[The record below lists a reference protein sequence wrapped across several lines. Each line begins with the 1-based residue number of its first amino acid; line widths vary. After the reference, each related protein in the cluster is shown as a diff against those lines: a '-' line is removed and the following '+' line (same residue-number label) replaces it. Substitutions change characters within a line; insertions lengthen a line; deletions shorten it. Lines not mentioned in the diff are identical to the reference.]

1 MNATAAHT
9 LIEVYCDDP
18 RHKRTQKLATFA
30 RYPREEILYSCPLCS
45 LMHSTNGAEWH
56 QSCVYFSKQGT
67 LELRTDGHQPIY
79 ENGGTG
85 DLVTLIDVNQ
95 AEEMLKR
102 NARETHETFSDYPE
116 EPPQLGP
123 RRRGHEGFDRHA
135 PGVDIPGLLEGDMS
149 PERVQSSSRIKLKCR
164 ACQSNIALVEKNLSR
179 VLDRLAQAAVPFAGV
194 RGIGRLEQVRE
205 WQPKTVHEANLG
217 KPLDC
222 WRAVRDEPGPDVDLR
237 FSQASLMTLHR
248 EFAKITSN

>member
-1 MNATAAHT
+1 MTPPPTHT

-30 RYPREEILYSCPLCS
+30 RYPSDKLLYSCPLCS
-45 LMHSTNGAEWH
+45 LKHSTNGAEWH
-56 QSCVYFSKQGT
+56 QSCVYLSKKGS

-79 ENGGTG
+79 QDGHIAM
-85 DLVTLIDVNQ
+85 LIDVNQ
-95 AEEMLKR
+95 AEEMVKR

-116 EPPQLGP
+116 DPPQLGP
-123 RRRGHEGFDRHA
+123 RRRGHDRFDRHA

-149 PERVQSSSRIKLKCR
+149 PERLQSFSRIKLKCR
-164 ACQSNIALVEKNLSR
+164 ACQSNIALVEKNLNR
-179 VLDRLAQAAVPFAGV
+179 VLDRVAQAAVPFAGV
-194 RGIGRLEQVRE
+194 RGIGRLEQVRD
-205 WQPKTVHEANLG
+205 WQPKTVHEENLG

-222 WRAVRDEPGPDVDLR
+222 WRAVRDEPGPEVDLR
-237 FSQASLMTLHR
+237 FFQVSLMTMHR